1 MIQTPCNSVA
11 RIGFGSR
18 IEQAILDYQSQ
29 IGERVTLARFAT
41 EVGEAEEERRRAYRA
56 STVSEWIRERGEP
69 SLRAFLAI
77 EAVTGVRAEYLMLGR
92 GAKRLDES
100 APAAPERTGAGV
112 DAAGL
117 SPLERE
123 LGWKT
128 LEEDE
133 AEQAALR
140 EAEAKRRRGR
150 A

>member
-100 APAAPERTGAGV
+100 APAAPERAGAE
-112 DAAGL
+112 AEAE
-117 SPLERE
+117 SE
-123 LGWKT
+123 LGPGWQT
-128 LEEDE
+128 PE
-133 AEQAALR
+133 AYLAERRRR
-140 EAEAKRRRGR
+140 EAETKKGRRG
-150 A
+150 